1 MDKDLLG
8 QQEVRDL
15 CEQADAAQR
24 EIAGFSQQQV
34 DRICAAM
41 ARAGFRAARRL
52 AELAVEETGMGRVE
66 DKVLKNEFSTRDVW
80 EANKDVRTVGVIGHD
95 RLGKHT
101 IYAEPMGVVT
111 AIIPTTNPTSTAM
124 YKAIICVKSRNAMVA
139 SPHPSAGRCTLEAI
153 KVVAEA
159 AESAGAPK
167 GLLSCLSLPGIKA
180 TVTLMKDE
188 RVKIILSTG
197 GTSIVRA
204 AHSSGKPAIG
214 VGPGNVPAFI
224 EKSADIRKAVRDIIT
239 GKSFDWGVICSSE
252 QAMIVDRRIEKKVL
266 DCLKREPVVWIKGEE
281 RTKLETLMIDTA
293 GHLNTAVVGQ
303 SPARIAQ
310 LAGFTIPEE
319 TEVLL
324 VEQEGVGPEYPLSR
338 EKLSPVLAY
347 YTVADAD
354 AGIILSAR
362 VVEYGGLGHTAV
374 IHSRDEAVV
383 ERFAGRV
390 KAFRVLVNTTG
401 PHGSVGYTTSLDPAL
416 TLGCGTWGGAITGDN
431 ITPLHLIN
439 RKHLAWETTPVS
451 VDEQSEEFHSRRGNY
466 SRFDDLHLPAKGGS
480 EETSVKSE
488 PAENDLDFS
497 EVDRL
502 AREFS
507 QKLRTE

>member
-15 CEQADAAQR
+15 CEQAEAAQR
-24 EIAGFSQQQV
+24 TIAGFSQQQV

-66 DKVLKNEFSTRDVW
+66 DKLLKNEFSTRDVW

-95 RLGKHT
+95 RHGKHT

-124 YKAIICVKSRNAMVA
+124 YKAIICVKSRNAMIA
-139 SPHPSAGRCTLEAI
+139 SPHPVAGRCTLEAVS
-153 KVVAEA
+153 VVAEA
-159 AESAGAPK
+159 AEKAGAPK
-167 GLLSCLSLPGIKA
+167 GLLSCLTLPGIKA
-180 TVTLMKDE
+180 AAALMQDE

-224 EKSADIRKAVRDIIT
+224 EKSADIRKAVGDIIT

-281 RTKLETLMIDTA
+281 RAKLEKFMVDSA
-293 GHLNTAVVGQ
+293 GHLNTVVVGQ
-303 SPARIAQ
+303 SPARIAE
-310 LAGFTIPEE
+310 LAGFTVPAE
-319 TEVLL
+319 TRVLL
-324 VEQEGVGPEYPLSR
+324 VEQDGVGPQYPLSR

-347 YTVADAD
+347 YTVGDAD
-354 AGIILSAR
+354 AGITLSER
-362 VVEYGGLGHTAV
+362 VVEYGGLGHTAI
-374 IHSRDEAVV
+374 IHSRDQAVV
-383 ERFAGRV
+383 ERFAARV

-401 PHGSVGYTTSLDPAL
+401 PHGSVGYTTGLDPAF

-439 RKHLAWETTPVS
+439 RKHLAWETTPIS
-451 VDEQSEEFHSRRGNY
+451 ADAQSGEFHSRRGNY
-466 SRFDDLHLPAKGGS
+466 SQYDDPDLPARRKSG
-480 EETSVKSE
+480 ETSTELGQADDK
-488 PAENDLDFS
+488 PDFD
-497 EVDRL
+497 EVDRI
-502 AREFS
+502 AREFE
-507 QKLRTE
+507 QKLETL